1 MPSENGAYVH
11 GLQLKMS
18 TYSYSQLPSER
29 EKSDW
34 AFAIIK
40 GNY

>member
-18 TYSYSQLPSER
+18 NLQLQPVAQWARKER
-29 EKSDW
+29 LGVRD
-34 AFAIIK
+34 
-40 GNY
+40 N